1 MLNRNQSIAHK
12 AKNTHSQRKWHI
24 HIETANGYETQ
35 DQIVNLANYAH
46 YMVLQFSNQVYEELL
61 PPLPF
66 FSVF

>member
-35 DQIVNLANYAH
+35 DQIVNLAN
-46 YMVLQFSNQVYEELL
+46 
-61 PPLPF
+61 
-66 FSVF
+66 